1 MLEDRRSD
9 VLRAVVEEH
18 IHTGEPVSSRSILHR
33 TQMSVST
40 ATVRNDLAFLE
51 REGFL
56 VQPHTSAG
64 RVPTARAYRYYV
76 DHITRGKLAPAA
88 QNRIA
93 GFFSSVQMELSK
105 LLRATSQLLAE
116 VTHYPAVVIGPPSA
130 KVTVRAVHL
139 VQLAPEL
146 VLVVVVTDRGRVLQ
160 EQCRFDAPLDLADVA
175 DSEQVLSRLL
185 VGRELSA
192 AIPDE
197 AAIAND
203 AVGRIVER
211 VMVSVARAAE
221 GLGDVYVG
229 GTGQMTAVWDNL
241 NAVHRVLEVLETEAQ
256 ILHLLADASGTSIKI
271 GEELGVADQVDMA
284 VVSATFD
291 AGGSEGSI
299 GVIGPMRMD
308 YKKAISA
315 VEEVGREL
323 EDRIST

>member
-1 MLEDRRSD
+1 
-9 VLRAVVEEH
+9 
-18 IHTGEPVSSRSILHR
+18 
-33 TQMSVST
+33 
-40 ATVRNDLAFLE
+40 
-51 REGFL
+51 

-76 DHITRGKLAPAA
+76 DHLTRGKLAPAA
-88 QNRIA
+88 HNRIA

-116 VTHYPAVVIGPPSA
+116 VTQYPAVVIGPPSA

-160 EQCRFDAPLDLADVA
+160 EQCRFEGPLALADVA

-185 VGRELSA
+185 VGRELST

-197 AAIAND
+197 ASVAKD

-211 VMVSVARAAE
+211 VMVSIGKAGE
-221 GLGDVYVG
+221 ELGDVYVG

-256 ILHLLADASGTSIKI
+256 ILHLLADVSGTSIKI
-271 GEELGVADQVDMA
+271 GEELGVTDQVDMA